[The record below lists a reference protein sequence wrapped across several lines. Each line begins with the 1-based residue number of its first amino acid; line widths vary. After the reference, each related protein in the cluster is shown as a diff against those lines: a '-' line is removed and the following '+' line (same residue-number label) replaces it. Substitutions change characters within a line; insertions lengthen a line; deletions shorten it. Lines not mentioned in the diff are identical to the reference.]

1 MGGPLPEIPL
11 RRRRGQAV
19 VLLLAL
25 LVAMAALA
33 LWVTDIDRY
42 VMARLRAQDGGDAA
56 ALAAARWQAAGLN
69 LCGELNLIQ
78 AYMLADDAENAEA
91 ALALH
96 GLRQRVCLTAPMLAF
111 LSAQSAAE
119 ANRLPELQPAAE
131 VRDFL
136 RDSVR
141 YALFEGYDDPEQ
153 AAADF
158 RDMMETALSVPIR
171 AFPLTPLYEVGGG
184 SLLTNQ
190 DFYEAVLGR
199 DWCWFWF
206 NAYAF
211 MQHWRG
217 RGDFGPVPK
226 PNTEP
231 FFGLRLGART
241 LSLEATLAEGEG
253 AAGAAIDRQL
263 ADLGHPTLP
272 PPPSPESGSP
282 ALYER
287 RLAARWTVFEP
298 DRWGPWE
305 AMRPGGLPIEGTLRE
320 EYDYAGANA
329 AVSVA
334 RDGASWLAAAKA
346 FGEVAGENPTA
357 SELVLGGFDA
367 VRLIPVDAADPGI
380 RGFDLAW
387 LRHLRFHVPDY
398 AVSGVLADGC
408 RYCSALRLWENPAF
422 RATGLEWLA
431 AFGHTCRRPRP
442 GRPSDGGGAHYGH

>member
-1 MGGPLPEIPL
+1 MRSRGSGK
-11 RRRRGQAV
+11 RGQAV

-42 VMARLRAQDGGDAA
+42 VMAKLRVQDGGDAA
-56 ALAAARWQAAGLN
+56 ALAAARWQAAGVN

-78 AYMLADDAENAEA
+78 AYMLADDVENAEA

-119 ANRLPELQPAAE
+119 ANQLPELQPAEE

-158 RDMMETALSVPIR
+158 RDMMEIVLDVPIR
-171 AFPLTPLYEVGGG
+171 AFPLTPLYDTGSG

-211 MQHWRG
+211 MQQYRG
-217 RGDFGPVPK
+217 RGDFGPMPK

-253 AAGAAIDRQL
+253 TLETTMNGQL
-263 ADLGHPTLP
+263 SELGHPTLP

-287 RLAARWTVFEP
+287 TLEARWTVFDGEA
-298 DRWGPWE
+298 WGPWE
-305 AMRPGGLPIEGTLRE
+305 VMRRGELPIEGVLRD
-320 EYDYAGANA
+320 EYDYKGASA
-329 AVSVA
+329 AVSVE
-334 RDGASWLAAAKA
+334 RDGSSWLAAAKA
-346 FGEVAGENPTA
+346 FGEVGGENPTDA
-357 SELVLGGFDA
+357 GLVLGGFDA

-380 RGFDLAW
+380 RGFDLDW
-387 LRHLRFHVPDY
+387 LRHLRFHVQSY
-398 AVSGVLADGC
+398 SATGALADGC
-408 RYCSALRLWENPAF
+408 RYCTALRLWENPAF

-442 GRPSDGGGAHYGH
+442 GGSSDGGGAHYGH